1 MRKSVFLVA
10 LLAALSLAC
19 NFSFSTA
26 NIEEAKLA
34 RDEAGTEQTTVFDQ
48 ADEFYL
54 VGQLANAPDDTK
66 LKAVWTAVD
75 ADGVEPNY
83 QLDEKEVTG
92 GGDFYF
98 SLSNDQLWPVGA
110 YKVDLYLN
118 EELGR
123 TLEFTV
129 EGDVVAEA
137 PEPTAEPTATPEPAP
152 EPTTEPPLEPTEPP
166 VDDETLSRAN
176 EALSDNDILA
186 VEATEE
192 PEYEPLAFQAE
203 PYQHP
208 SGAFSFSVPEGWELV
223 NETDTSGTFGDD
235 NSVVGAIF
243 VDMGEVLSL
252 ADFNDFVE
260 NFLIGYVGE
269 ETEYEVI
276 DQEPQPDDSLY
287 VAISYTDG
295 ETPSDADFFFEQRET
310 VMFVLL
316 FDTFTYNELRPTWDE
331 IIASYTVDADAAL
344 AAAPAT
350 VEPAAPVQ
358 PTVAP
363 EPVEPAGPVAPA
375 GKGLLFYNNKTD
387 VDFTIDVIGPT
398 NTSQTIPPG
407 QTREFVLDPGKYAVN
422 AHSAG
427 GKYYV
432 PSYEFEI
439 AAGQVL
445 YDGVQ

>member
-1 MRKSVFLVA
+1 MRKFVFLIA

-19 NFSFSTA
+19 NFNFSTA
-26 NIEEAKLA
+26 NVEEAKLA
-34 RDEAGTEQTTVFDQ
+34 KDEAGTKQTIIFDQ
-48 ADEFYL
+48 ADEFFL

-66 LKAVWTAVD
+66 LRAVWTAVE
-75 ADGVEPNY
+75 ADGVDPNY

-98 SLSNDQLWPVGA
+98 SLSNEQLWPTGK

-118 EELGR
+118 EELER

-129 EGDVVAEA
+129 EGEVVAEA
-137 PEPTAEPTATPEPAP
+137 PSPTAEPTSTPEPTP
-152 EPTTEPPLEPTEPP
+152 EPTEPLAEPTEPP
-166 VDDETLSRAN
+166 ADDSPLSQTDDEG
-176 EALSDNDILA
+176 SDSDTTAI
-186 VEATEE
+186 EATEE
-192 PEYEPLAFQAE
+192 AEYEPLPFRAD
-203 PYQHP
+203 PYEHP
-208 SGAFSFSVPEGWELV
+208 SGAFSFIVPEDWELV
-223 NETDTSGTFGDD
+223 EETDTSATFGDD
-235 NSVVGAIF
+235 NSVVGAVF
-243 VDMGEVLSL
+243 VDIGGVLSV
-252 ADFNDFVE
+252 AEFNDFVE
-260 NFLIGYVGE
+260 NFLMGYVGE

-276 DQEPQPDDSLY
+276 EQEPQPDDSLY
-287 VAISYTDG
+287 IAISYTDG
-295 ETPSDADFFFEQRET
+295 ETPSDADFFFEQRDT
-310 VMFVLL
+310 IMFVLL
-316 FDTFTYNELRPTWDE
+316 FDTFTYDEIRPTWDE
-331 IIASYTVDADAAL
+331 IIDSYAVDAEAAL
-344 AAAPAT
+344 GAAPAT
-350 VEPAAPVQ
+350 VEPVAPAP
-358 PTVAP
+358 PTAAP

-375 GKGLLFYNNKTD
+375 GKGLLIYNNKTD

-407 QTREFVLDPGKYAVN
+407 QTREFVLDPGKYAIN